1 MLKGKVLHFQS
12 TTDIPTSQLSTIT
25 NVPFLYYMCQIR
37 LQLAAS
43 HNAAARLDL
52 HRLQKP
58 GVFSNESTSVCNLLH
73 LCILSS

>member
-25 NVPFLYYMCQIR
+25 NVPFLYYMCQIS

-52 HRLQKP
+52 HR
-58 GVFSNESTSVCNLLH
+58 
-73 LCILSS
+73 